1 MTMAVNNPNVWL
13 VDTTLRDGEQ
23 APGVVFSRDEKLAI
37 ARALASAGVPELE
50 VGTPAMGRDEI
61 DDIRSLLEL
70 DEHVRLTAWCR
81 ARRSDIDAAV
91 ACELSAVHLS
101 FPVSPVLMTCF
112 GQNEMGVIRELRALV
127 DYARGHFQ
135 FVSVG
140 AQDASR
146 AAPAFLG
153 DFTTAARASGAD
165 RLRLADT
172 VGILSPATTTRLVE
186 QTCAFAG
193 DMTVG
198 FHAHNDLGMATANTL
213 AALEAGAGSADVTVA
228 GLGERAGNA
237 PLEEVV
243 MVLDMVASW
252 RTGVAT
258 SHLAPLGKLV
268 MAAAGRSI
276 PPNKPIL
283 GSSVFR
289 HESGIHCA
297 GLEKD
302 NLAYQPFDPARVG
315 QTKSS
320 VVLGKHSG
328 KATLRAALA
337 SAGLNAAGLDL
348 DAILTRIH
356 HHARNSKQTIS
367 PAQLAEFVP
376 SARLR
381 C

>member
-1 MTMAVNNPNVWL
+1 
-13 VDTTLRDGEQ
+13 
-23 APGVVFSRDEKLAI
+23 
-37 ARALASAGVPELE
+37 
-50 VGTPAMGRDEI
+50 
-61 DDIRSLLEL
+61 
-70 DEHVRLTAWCR
+70 
-81 ARRSDIDAAV
+81 
-91 ACELSAVHLS
+91 
-101 FPVSPVLMTCF
+101 
-112 GQNEMGVIRELRALV
+112 
-127 DYARGHFQ
+127 
-135 FVSVG
+135 
-140 AQDASR
+140 
-146 AAPAFLG
+146 
-153 DFTTAARASGAD
+153 
-165 RLRLADT
+165 
-172 VGILSPATTTRLVE
+172 
-186 QTCAFAG
+186 
-193 DMTVG
+193 MTVG